1 MRYKM
6 FLDLIRPDNFHMSF
20 GGEEHFETLVF
31 PGPSFGKGKP
41 LKVVVQ
47 VINVLGKLVKS
58 VPATNAF
65 LLRNIPVCFTGGIIG

>member
-1 MRYKM
+1 MIS
-6 FLDLIRPDNFHMSF
+6 FDQTTSHTCLF

-41 LKVVVQ
+41 LKIVVQ

-58 VPATNAF
+58 DVPATNAF
-65 LLRNIPVCFTGGIIG
+65 LLKGLYLCVSQEEIIG